1 MLPEE
6 ALIMVK
12 LESRSLHMIFLFFEI
27 PHSYVR
33 GPFGC
38 YPTFVQILSNIYV
51 QILSNIYFFGCKL
64 SIVFK
69 LNLISNEVKPILPN
83 LSKIFSSGGF

>member
-38 YPTFVQILSNIYV
+38 YPTFVQILSNIY
-51 QILSNIYFFGCKL
+51 FGGCKV

-83 LSKIFSSGGF
+83 LSNIYSSGGF